1 MIITIDGPSGAG
13 KTTVAGLVAKELGL
27 PYLPSGVFYRA
38 AAWAVTQRSI
48 ALGDEAAVSSF
59 IQTFDLSLTNDG
71 QVLYK
76 GHDTFGLIDD
86 VDMGLA
92 ATRVALYPA
101 VRNRLTVLQ
110 REFGQKRGCVIEGR
124 STAIEIFPDATVK
137 IWLTANI
144 DERLKRKQQAAETLE
159 KRDAIDR
166 QRLLAPMQIADGAF
180 EVDSTDKSVEDTV
193 REIVDYCRRKIQQ

>member
-13 KTTVAGLVAKELGL
+13 KTTVAGLVARELEL

-38 AAWAVTQRSI
+38 AAWAVTQRGI

-59 IQTFDLSLTNDG
+59 IQTFDLSMTNDG

-76 GHDTFGLIDD
+76 GQNMFGLIDD

-92 ATRVALYPA
+92 ATSIALYPA

-110 REFGQKRGCVIEGR
+110 RKFGRIRGCVIEGR

-144 DERLKRKQQAAETLE
+144 DVRLKRKQQAAETLE

-166 QRLLAPMQIADGAF
+166 QRLLAPIQIANGAF
-180 EVDSTDKSVEDTV
+180 EVDSTGKSVEGTV
-193 REIVDYCRRKIQQ
+193 HEIVNYCRREIQQ